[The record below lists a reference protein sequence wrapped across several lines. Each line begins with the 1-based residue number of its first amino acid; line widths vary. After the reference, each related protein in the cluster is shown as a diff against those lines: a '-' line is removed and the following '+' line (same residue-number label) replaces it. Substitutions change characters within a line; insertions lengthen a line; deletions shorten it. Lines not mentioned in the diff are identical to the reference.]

1 MILLIHSGRFQ
12 DPFLHVPGPVLW
24 PMVGDHWNI
33 VISYVEICTRYVSVV
48 SGDHLGHLSW
58 WYSNIPGPLHDV
70 PRDIALYIYWL
81 PNWKMCLNVYN
92 VGHIIYRQD
101 QFFNMN
107 STLMSILQLD
117 LIIFR
122 IGIYIC
128 AFCIKFQYEFNC
140 DVHFAI
146 GLIYYGNL

>member
-1 MILLIHSGRFQ
+1 
-12 DPFLHVPGPVLW
+12 
-24 PMVGDHWNI
+24 
-33 VISYVEICTRYVSVV
+33 
-48 SGDHLGHLSW
+48 
-58 WYSNIPGPLHDV
+58 
-70 PRDIALYIYWL
+70 
-81 PNWKMCLNVYN
+81 MCLNVYN

-101 QFFNMN
+101 RFFNVN